1 MSHPIALH
9 KRPPVRRDARLRET
23 AESSY
28 RGRRSPS
35 EPVPRAPGP
44 YWQALALPVQA
55 KLEVGAPGDA
65 YEEEA
70 DQVADQVMR
79 MPQPDETDGD
89 KLAVGDGGAPGVQR
103 LCSDCEEDLQRK
115 PTAADAAPVPDQI
128 VEGRI
133 RGLSGGGRALDDGER
148 AFFEPRLGRDLG
160 RVRLHT
166 GPEAADAARSIE
178 ARAFTTGRNIAFA
191 TGTYR
196 PGTESGQRLLAHE
209 LAHVVQ
215 QGGDAAAPPVRRSA
229 VGLSSGGADAAV
241 QRDPG
246 PPIEEPAP
254 PGEAR
259 RQTEDRG
266 ADTES
271 PAAGEEPPAED
282 ASLLSRIWRWL
293 LRLLREVLRV
303 LRQLDTRPPLLPREA
318 VPSGLSPDCRTFAS
332 QSDLDGRK
340 GHWAGVIAGM
350 PPADVV
356 DWIIGQHT
364 PPTAAAAEARQQMD
378 CLVDAMRTSFAAR
391 GLTMP
396 PGAAIRS
403 GRRGFAD
410 QRRIWED
417 KFNFTRRSPFD
428 RISDHARRT
437 CGSLLLPAE
446 TKWNPREPRHRVCWN
461 VAPLPGTTAPAMP
474 SGARALTDDERQ
486 AEILQASSAPGIS
499 RHHWGTDF
507 DIFDPNMD
515 PAEWEAGQTFADA
528 YSWLHNNAGA
538 YGFIQSFTPFST
550 FMGLG
555 YMEERWH
562 WSYYPIA
569 QALVETARARQ
580 ADIEAALMAQW
591 GSAPQFSFIRSHWRD
606 FMFNVSEH
614 GVF

>member
-1 MSHPIALH
+1 MKESQGATTGSNNVVSGSLEDTLSSTKGHGEKLPEET
-9 KRPPVRRDARLRET
+9 RDEM
-23 AESSY
+23 ESAFGTDFSGVKIHTGSSSEEMNSDLNAQAFT
-28 RGRRSPS
+28 RGKDIYFNK
-35 EPVPRAPGP
+35 GK
-44 YWQALALPVQA
+44 YN
-55 KLEVGAPGDA
+55 
-65 YEEEA
+65 
-70 DQVADQVMR
+70 
-79 MPQPDETDGD
+79 TH
-89 KLAVGDGGAPGVQR
+89 
-103 LCSDCEEDLQRK
+103 
-115 PTAADAAPVPDQI
+115 T
-128 VEGRI
+128 
-133 RGLSGGGRALDDGER
+133 SGGR
-148 AFFEPRLGRDLG
+148 
-160 RVRLHT
+160 H
-166 GPEAADAARSIE
+166 
-178 ARAFTTGRNIAFA
+178 
-191 TGTYR
+191 
-196 PGTESGQRLLAHE
+196 LLAHE
-209 LAHVVQ
+209 LTHVVQ

-229 VGLSSGGADAAV
+229 AGLSSGGAGAAV

-246 PPIEEPAP
+246 PPIEEPEP

-259 RQTEDRG
+259 RQTEDRS

-271 PAAGEEPPAED
+271 PVAGEEPPAED

-303 LRQLDTRPPLLPREA
+303 LRQLDSRPPLLPREA

-350 PPADVV
+350 PPAEVV

-378 CLVDAMRTSFAAR
+378 CLVDAMRTSFATR

-396 PGAAIRS
+396 AGAAIQS
-403 GRRGFAD
+403 GRRDFAY
-410 QRRIWED
+410 QRRIWEG
-417 KFNFTRRSPFD
+417 KFNFTRRLPFD

-515 PAEWEAGQTFADA
+515 PAAWEAGQTFADA
-528 YSWLHNNAGA
+528 YSWLHNNAGT

-555 YMEERWH
+555 YIEERWH

-569 QALVETARARQ
+569 QALVDTARARQ
-580 ADIEAALMAQW
+580 ADIEAALFAQW
-591 GSAPQFSFIRSHWRD
+591 GTAPQFSFIRGHWRD
-606 FMFNVSEH
+606 FMFNVREH